1 MAHEAEERYRDK
13 YFRLL
18 EEVEAKEKE
27 WDACAS
33 RLQRILAHLLIVA
46 EGPGSP
52 EISAELST
60 IRDSLRSGLHLAD
73 LEARLEFLKERVLRE
88 TRWAQPEAASLPPV
102 HQILIH
108 LVERLPLPPEL
119 SEAAVALVEEL
130 EAGIAPDGLPDAIDA
145 VAGLVYQIRVRMQQ
159 EKRDL
164 EALLREVTQRLQEM
178 DRNLGQAHEEAA
190 AGFASNRSLDSLVR
204 AEVQE
209 LEAGSRGATD
219 LEALRR
225 SVGATLESIR
235 HHLEQKRAEDEQ
247 REQRLQQELESLRRS
262 VSALEG
268 EVDQHRERTRQA
280 RELSLKDPLTGC
292 WNRLAY
298 QERSEAEYARWRRY
312 RAALSLIVFDLDRF
326 KSINDTFGHRA
337 GDKVLATVAQL
348 AGNQL
353 RQVDFF
359 ARYGGEEFVALLPET
374 GLEAARTVAEKVR
387 RAVEAF
393 RFHFRGRRVPLTVS
407 CGLTELGDGDTMETA
422 FERAD
427 RALYEAK
434 AQGRNR
440 TVSQEAGSPA
450 A

>member
-1 MAHEAEERYRDK
+1 MVHDAEERYRDK

-27 WDACAS
+27 WDVAGHK
-33 RLQRILAHLLIVA
+33 LQRILAHLLIVA

-52 EISAELST
+52 EISAELT
-60 IRDSLRSGLHLAD
+60 AIRDNLRSGLD
-73 LEARLEFLKERVLRE
+73 LEDLDARLDTLKGRVLRE
-88 TRWAQPEAASLPPV
+88 TRWAEPGAGLPPV
-102 HQILIH
+102 HHILIH

-119 SEAAVALVEEL
+119 SEAAVSLVEGL
-130 EAGIAPDGLPDAIDA
+130 ESGIAPDALPDAIDA
-145 VAGLVYQIRVRMQQ
+145 VAGLVYQIRGRMQQ
-159 EKRDL
+159 EKREL
-164 EALLREVTQRLQEM
+164 ESLLREVTQRLQEM
-178 DRNLGQAHEEAA
+178 DRNLGDAHREAV
-190 AGFASNRSLDSLVR
+190 AGFESNRALDSRVR
-204 AEVQE
+204 AEFQE
-209 LEAGSRGATD
+209 LEAGSRGAMD
-219 LEALRR
+219 LETLRR
-225 SVGATLESIR
+225 SVGTTLESIR
-235 HHLEQKRAEDEQ
+235 HHMEEKREEDEQ
-247 REQRLQQELESLRRS
+247 REGKLRQELESLRRS
-262 VSALEG
+262 VSLLEE
-268 EVDQHRERTRQA
+268 EVDQHREKTRQA

-298 QERSEAEYARWRRY
+298 QERSEAEYARWQRY
-312 RAALSLIVFDLDRF
+312 RAPLSLIVFDLDRF

-348 AGNQL
+348 AGHQL

-407 CGLTELGDGDTMETA
+407 CGLAEVGDVDTVETA

-427 RALYEAK
+427 RALYAAK
-434 AQGRNR
+434 AGGRNR
-440 TVSQEAGSPA
+440 TVTQEAGSPPA
-450 A
+450 